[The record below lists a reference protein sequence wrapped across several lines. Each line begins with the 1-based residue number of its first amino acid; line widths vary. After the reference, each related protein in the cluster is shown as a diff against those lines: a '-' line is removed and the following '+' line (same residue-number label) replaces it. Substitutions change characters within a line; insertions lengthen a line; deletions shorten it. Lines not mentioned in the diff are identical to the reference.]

1 MEDVLKQVVILVCSM
16 NDPKYINS
24 LQHIGQICREKSDVL
39 VNIQAIQNQLTSA
52 HNEINK
58 CNNRLKELV
67 EE

>member
-1 MEDVLKQVVILVCSM
+1 MDEALKQVVEMVCAM

-39 VNIQAIQNQLTSA
+39 VNIQAIQNQLNAA

-58 CNNRLKELV
+58 CNEKLKELL
-67 EE
+67 EG